1 MAEAIDNQVQLC
13 YNLPWFIEDPAEAL
27 NRYLNPRCFVVVD
40 FETNNKE
47 FGSALNPDNHI
58 VLTCWDVVYADG
70 TVQNKHVWGDEYEL
84 AELEADIKQADFVV
98 AHNAKFELQW
108 LKRCGMELRDILVFD
123 TFLAEWVL
131 SGNLGGQKGWE
142 LNLDDTAARYGLPP
156 KMSVAKQLIHMGV
169 DPSDIPY
176 HLLLPYCYRDVELS
190 RKLFYMQVDRLRRDG
205 LLHLALTRNLCCAA
219 LADLEFGGAELD
231 AVAVKKEYEDTV
243 KEFHELDKQLTA
255 LTGGVNMSSPKQL
268 GEYLFKTLNFPVP
281 KDHKGKPLETKKGL
295 PKTDVKTL
303 DKLQANTNE
312 QREFL
317 ALYKRRNKL
326 DSLLSKNLE
335 FFRLVCEQR
344 GGKFYGNIN
353 QGFTQTHR
361 LASTGRPIVF
371 DGLKKGKGVQ
381 FQNMPRNYK
390 KLFTAHDQDYLCLEF
405 DAAQLE
411 FRVAAEMG
419 HDPIATV
426 EIIDGYDVHSYTAKV
441 LTEAGELTDRQ
452 GAKAST
458 FAPLYGGGGKT
469 PAQRA
474 YAEAFK
480 AKYAGIANTQ
490 KEWTFQVLDAGKL
503 RTPYGMIFHWP
514 GTRMS
519 NRGYIDNTTSIYN
532 FPIQG
537 FATAEIIPIALVYF
551 WQKTKDLRCEIFNTI
566 HDSICARVHKD
577 DIEAAKQLSKVCMTT
592 DVYAF
597 LHKVYNYD
605 FQVPLGIGVKVAK
618 NWGATKTEEV
628 WAVWPDGKETYVVK
642 E

>member
-1 MAEAIDNQVQLC
+1 M
-13 YNLPWFIEDPAEAL
+13 
-27 NRYLNPRCFVVVD
+27 VD

-47 FGSALNPDNHI
+47 FGSAINPDNHI
-58 VLTCWDVVYADG
+58 VLTCWDVVYTDG
-70 TVQNKHVWGDEYEL
+70 TVQSKHVWGDEYEL
-84 AELEADIKQADFVV
+84 AELEKDIAAADFVV

-108 LKRCGMELRDILVFD
+108 LRRCGMDLRDILVFD
-123 TFLAEWVL
+123 TYLAEWVIA
-131 SGNLGGQKGWE
+131 GNRGGQKGWE
-142 LNLDDTAARYGLPP
+142 LNLDAVAARYGLPP
-156 KMSVAKQLIHMGV
+156 KMSLAKHLIEMGV
-169 DPSDIPY
+169 DPSEIPH

-190 RKLFYMQVDRLRRDG
+190 RLVYYKQIEILRKQG

-231 AVAVKKEYEDTV
+231 IQAVKAEYEKTV
-243 KEFHELDKQLTA
+243 KEFQELDKELA
-255 LTGGVNMSSPKQL
+255 VFTGGVNLSSPKQL
-268 GEYLFKTLNFPVP
+268 GEYLFGELKFPIPV
-281 KDHKGKPLETKKGL
+281 DHKKKALVTAKGL

-303 DKLQANTNE
+303 DKLTATTNK
-312 QREFL
+312 QVEFL
-317 ALYKRRNKL
+317 KLYKRRNKL

-335 FFRLVCEQR
+335 FFRLVSEQR

-361 LASTGRPIVF
+361 LASTGRPIIF
-371 DGLKKGKGVQ
+371 NGLKKGKGVQ
-381 FQNMPRNYK
+381 FQNMPRDYK
-390 KLFTAHDQDYLCLEF
+390 RLFTAHDEDYLCLEF

-419 HDPIATV
+419 GDDIATA

-441 LTEAGELTDRQ
+441 LTEAGEETDRQ

-480 AKYAGIANTQ
+480 VKYAGIAKTQ
-490 KEWTFQVLDAGKL
+490 SGWTMEVLDCGKL

-551 WQKTKDLRCEIFNTI
+551 WQKSRHLRCEVFNTI

-577 DIEAAKQLSKVCMTT
+577 DIEEAKQLAKVCMTT

-597 LHKVYNYD
+597 LRSVYDYD

-618 NWGATKTEEV
+618 NWGATKKEEI
-628 WAVWPDGKETYVVK
+628 WAVFPDGRETYTVK